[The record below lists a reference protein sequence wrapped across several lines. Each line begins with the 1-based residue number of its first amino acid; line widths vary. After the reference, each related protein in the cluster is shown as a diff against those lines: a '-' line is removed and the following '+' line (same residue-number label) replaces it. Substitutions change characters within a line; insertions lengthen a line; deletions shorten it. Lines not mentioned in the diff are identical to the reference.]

1 MINYVVSTDE
11 FYTKHLK
18 TLLQLENKWIE
29 SFTLVFSGPDVPVVV
44 VIERYVRGL
53 KGELLVVEDIPT
65 AIKRKYYLKRDFGKY
80 KLVPMENTNE
90 GQDDAVRK
98 VKEDSGSS
106 EDSGDVAD
114 SKA

>member
-1 MINYVVSTDE
+1 MISSLVSTDE

-29 SFTLVFSGPDVPVVV
+29 SFTLEFPGPDVPVVV

-80 KLVPMENTNE
+80 KLVPMENNNE
-90 GQDDAVRK
+90 SQDNAIRK
-98 VKEDSGSS
+98 VEEDSGGS
-106 EDSGDVAD
+106 EDSRDVAD

>member
-1 MINYVVSTDE
+1 MISSLVSTDE

-29 SFTLVFSGPDVPVVV
+29 SFTLEFPGPDVPVVV

-80 KLVPMENTNE
+80 KLVPLENTNASK
-90 GQDDAVRK
+90 DNAIRK
-98 VKEDSGSS
+98 VEEDSGGS

>member
-1 MINYVVSTDE
+1 MISRFVSTDE

-29 SFTLVFSGPDVPVVV
+29 SFTLEFPGPDVPVVV

-80 KLVPMENTNE
+80 KLVPMENANE
-90 GQDDAVRK
+90 SQDNAVRE
-98 VKEDSGSS
+98 VEEDSGGS
-106 EDSGDVAD
+106 EDSRDVAD